1 MSHMNH
7 LIVAGQPWFGDL
19 RARAEA
25 ESEQGD
31 IVEKVIV
38 TAAVAAISIAAMAA
52 ISLLVTG
59 KIAGIKL

>member
-1 MSHMNH
+1 MSHMNQ
-7 LIVAGQPWFGDL
+7 LIVAAQTRFGDL

>member
-7 LIVAGQPWFGDL
+7 LIVAAQTRFGDL